1 MVNSILWLVY
11 NKNKVSIL
19 KKIIFKIYKLV
30 YNNIIVKE

>member
-11 NKNKVSIL
+11 NKIKVSIL